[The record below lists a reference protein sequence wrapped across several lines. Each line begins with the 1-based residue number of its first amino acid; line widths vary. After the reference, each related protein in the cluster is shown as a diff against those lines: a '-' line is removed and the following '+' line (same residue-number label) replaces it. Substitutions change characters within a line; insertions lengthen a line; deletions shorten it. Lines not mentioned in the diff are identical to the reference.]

1 MNTSTKVRVAIISLL
16 GGSALLLGPVAAGAQ
31 AATGLEVPGSETTD
45 ADAADK
51 PPMLYDNA
59 GVVDGVRIGD
69 PVHVAARLGD
79 APTLGFRGSIRLSPQ
94 AATS

>member
-31 AATGLEVPGSETTD
+31 AATGYEQPGSEITD

-51 PPMLYDNA
+51 SPRLNA
-59 GVVDGVRIGD
+59 GVVDGARTGD

>member
-16 GGSALLLGPVAAGAQ
+16 SGSALLLGPVAADAQ
-31 AATGLEVPGSETTD
+31 AATAREQPGSEI
-45 ADAADK
+45 AGVADK
-51 PPMLYDNA
+51 PPRLGSDNT
-59 GVVDGVRIGD
+59 VVPDGARGRD
-69 PVHVAARLGD
+69 PVHAAGRLGD

>member
-16 GGSALLLGPVAAGAQ
+16 SGSALLLGPAAAGAQ
-31 AATGLEVPGSETTD
+31 AATGRDQPGSAI
-45 ADAADK
+45 ADVADK
-51 PPMLYDNA
+51 PPRLGYDNTVLSDGARGSDRVHAA
-59 GVVDGVRIGD
+59 GE
-69 PVHVAARLGD
+69 LGD

>member
-1 MNTSTKVRVAIISLL
+1 
-16 GGSALLLGPVAAGAQ
+16 
-31 AATGLEVPGSETTD
+31 
-45 ADAADK
+45 
-51 PPMLYDNA
+51 MLDDNA
-59 GVVDGVRIGD
+59 GVVDGARIGD